1 MPEGR
6 KPRANARRA
15 LDSGAW
21 SSSPA
26 KSSEPTVCLGLW
38 RTAQVRSFQCQLV
51 GRWVGFRTAWH
62 IIKFD
67 VLTRC
72 WTECPVK
79 CAEKLWEC
87 YRQCSPPCGVCRIAP
102 AAGWHWLVEIICTGL
117 VEHVARICKNQC
129 PGHRTSFQELLL
141 EHLIG
146 DSPAPKLNRWCG
158 ALRSTVAVHSFRK
171 ILVGGASVVGRHE
184 ACDSNPDGVP
194 TNSLVWS
201 TSDHFCVPAATSRII
216 WPMKQMRAI
225 ALPW

>member
-1 MPEGR
+1 MEDRTSSQLPVPTSRPLGWVSHSVAHN
-6 KPRANARRA
+6 KVRRA
-15 LDSGAW
+15 DTLLDGVPGKMRGEAVGVL
-21 SSSPA
+21 SSMLASMWGLPHCTGCGLA
-26 KSSEPTVCLGLW
+26 LG
-38 RTAQVRSFQCQLV
+38 
-51 GRWVGFRTAWH
+51 
-62 IIKFD
+62 
-67 VLTRC
+67 
-72 WTECPVK
+72 
-79 CAEKLWEC
+79 
-87 YRQCSPPCGVCRIAP
+87 
-102 AAGWHWLVEIICTGL
+102 LVEIICIGL
-117 VEHVARICKNQC
+117 VEHLARICKNQR